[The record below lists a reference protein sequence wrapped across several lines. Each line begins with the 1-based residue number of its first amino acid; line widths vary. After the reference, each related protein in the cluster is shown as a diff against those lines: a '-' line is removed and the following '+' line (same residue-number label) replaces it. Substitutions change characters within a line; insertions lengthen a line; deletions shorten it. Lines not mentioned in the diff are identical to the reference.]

1 MPLSQLE
8 SVINKHVPA
17 KVRKSGSIPVEQ
29 LPQILRKSLKALSA
43 GQTSM
48 INELHAQIDEMSRF
62 ISSAYSEIATLRPHN
77 LREVEIPDA
86 TDELHAVVSATEE
99 ATNIIL
105 DTAEK
110 LGTLSKNLPDQQAQ
124 EWQSLVVKIYEAS
137 NFQDVTGQR
146 IEKVVATLRG
156 IETRVSK
163 LVTLFPHPDVET
175 DDNESSYEQSLLNGP
190 LMPDAAIDQNDID
203 AMFNCD

>member
-1 MPLSQLE
+1 
-8 SVINKHVPA
+8 
-17 KVRKSGSIPVEQ
+17 
-29 LPQILRKSLKALSA
+29 
-43 GQTSM
+43 M
-48 INELHAQIDEMSRF
+48 INELHGQIDEMSRF
-62 ISSAYSEIATLRPHN
+62 ISSAYSEIATMRPHN
-77 LREVEIPDA
+77 LREVEIPGA

-110 LGTLSKNLPDQQAQ
+110 LEGLSQNLPDQQAQ

-146 IEKVVATLRG
+146 IKKVVATLRG

-163 LVTLFPHPDVET
+163 LVTLFPNPDAEG
-175 DDNESSYEQSLLNGP
+175 DDNEISYEQSLLNGP
-190 LMPDAAIDQNDID
+190 QMPVAAIDQDDID